1 MNKDAWSID
10 LDREIIEICC
20 FLIEYTESMQLFYQQ
35 SLKPYQANMPEQ
47 RIVTNRVFVLGLDE
61 LYREVMK
68 NHESIELSTYL

>member
-1 MNKDAWSID
+1 
-10 LDREIIEICC
+10 
-20 FLIEYTESMQLFYQQ
+20 MQLFYQQ